1 MGATTYPVAIFDPES
16 LMGLVQKERITHLDG
31 PPTLFTSML
40 DHPHYPDYDLS
51 SLRSGTVSAT
61 AVPAELITRLRRDVG
76 MAAMSGY
83 GLTECHALV
92 SVAHPEDPAELI
104 ATTVGHPLP
113 DIEVQVVN
121 AGARPV
127 AVGET
132 GEIVV
137 RGYNLMSGYFADPEA
152 TAAVVVD
159 GWLHTGDIG
168 LMDEQGYLRI
178 TDRKKDLFVTGGFNV
193 SPVEVEKTLLRFDK
207 IGEVAVVGAPDD
219 RLGEVGVAFVVAKPG
234 VELGADEV
242 TAYAG
247 EHLANFKV
255 PRRVL
260 IVGDL
265 PRNATGKVV
274 KPELRRLARG
284 DAT

>member
-1 MGATTYPVAIFDPES
+1 
-16 LMGLVQKERITHLDG
+16 
-31 PPTLFTSML
+31 
-40 DHPHYPDYDLS
+40 
-51 SLRSGTVSAT
+51 
-61 AVPAELITRLRRDVG
+61 
-76 MAAMSGY
+76 MSGY

-104 ATTVGHPLP
+104 ASTVGHPLP
-113 DIEVQVVN
+113 DIDVRVVD
-121 AGARPV
+121 ADGEPV
-127 AVGET
+127 AAGET

-152 TAAVVVD
+152 TASVVVD

-168 LMDEQGYLRI
+168 VLDEQNYLRI
-178 TDRKKDLFVTGGFNV
+178 TDRKKDIYVTGGFNV

-207 IGEVAVVGAPDD
+207 IGEVAVVGTPDQ

-234 VELGADEV
+234 VELAADEV
-242 TAYAG
+242 AAYAG

-255 PRRVL
+255 PRRIRV
-260 IVGDL
+260 VGDL

-274 KPELRRLARG
+274 KPELRRLARE
-284 DAT
+284 